1 MLIVVIYDIQTEST
15 GGKDRLRRV
24 AKFCESKGKRVQ
36 RSVFECLLDAG
47 QFRQFQNEMNR
58 LIDEKMDSVRYYNLG
73 NHYETRVI
81 GGNGESAGSYERP
94 LVL

>member
-1 MLIVVIYDIQTEST
+1 MLIVVIYDIQTESA

-47 QFRQFQNEMNR
+47 QFRQFQNDMNC
-58 LIDEKMDSVRYYNLG
+58 LINAETDSVRYYNLG

-81 GGNGESAGSYERP
+81 AGKGETAGCYERP